1 MATRVPKTALATPMK
16 PLFRSVHTTRTV
28 RLKGLGMVR
37 KNASTVAR
45 VRSFEHGEDA
55 QGVLDPGA
63 DDHHE
68 VAVAFGQGDLVEP
81 DGSSSHQL

>member
-1 MATRVPKTALATPMK
+1 
-16 PLFRSVHTTRTV
+16 
-28 RLKGLGMVR
+28 MVR

-55 QGVLDPGA
+55 QGVLDTGA

-81 DGSSSHQL
+81 EHG